1 MPSVN
6 QLLLPKPIAVRYKV
20 RAMKTLNKS
29 TVTPEVVGE
38 TRGASGQPEVNHR
51 TRAIQVIEKTMA
63 PLFELR
69 GFMQEHPDFTADQF
83 SGLWMKFEE
92 GLEGGLRLATDEVYN
107 ARGGSERI
115 EFTRAKLPSRFI
127 DPAAPVRQRAQ
138 TLVAAIAEQCE
149 AMLTF
154 LRNDPKGFDPASYC
168 TALDQVTKAVS
179 LWGKLLGDIPYELM
193 SA

>member
-1 MPSVN
+1 
-6 QLLLPKPIAVRYKV
+6 
-20 RAMKTLNKS
+20 MKTRNVS
-29 TVTPEVVGE
+29 AVTPEVSAK
-38 TRGASGQPEVNHR
+38 TRGTSGQPEVNHR

-63 PLFELR
+63 PLFDLR
-69 GFMQEHPDFTADQF
+69 GFMQEHPDFTAAQF
-83 SGLWMKFEE
+83 SGLWMKFERDFE
-92 GLEGGLRLATDEVYN
+92 NGLRLATDEVYN

-115 EFTRAKLPSRFI
+115 EFARAKLPSRFI

-138 TLVAAIAEQCE
+138 ALVGAIAEQCE

-154 LRNDPKGFDPASYC
+154 LRSNPDGFDPAGYC

-179 LWGKLLGDIPYELM
+179 RWGKLLGDIPYELM

>member
-1 MPSVN
+1 
-6 QLLLPKPIAVRYKV
+6 
-20 RAMKTLNKS
+20 MKKLNKS
-29 TVTPEVVGE
+29 AVAPEGVAE
-38 TRGASGQPEVNHR
+38 TRETSGQPEVNHR
-51 TRAIQVIEKTMA
+51 ARAIQVIEKTMA

-69 GFMQEHPDFTADQF
+69 QFMQEHPDFTAAQF
-83 SGLWMKFEE
+83 SGLWMKFEA
-92 GLEGGLRLATDEVYN
+92 GFEGGLRLATDEVYN

-127 DPAAPVRQRAQ
+127 DPAAPVRQRALA
-138 TLVAAIAEQCE
+138 LVGAIVEQCE

-154 LRNDPKGFDPASYC
+154 LRNDPDGFDPAGYC